1 MSLCS
6 LTEVFAALN
15 YILTCVRSDKLKSCW
30 DLGVLGCFIKG
41 KVQLTS
47 RFLPCRLG
55 AGLIT
60 QAQTLPL
67 AQQWLVEIQAARLH
81 PPVDVH
87 PEMVCKRTLCLCS
100 SSQLSCP
107 FMSNSKEE
115 AVCASQPSLPITSP
129 AFFSIAAQDLYI
141 LSSFPDLFFCPP
153 SPSIIHLSHTQAS
166 HSLHAVGLRDAPS
179 PSAPPHPPCPT
190 PH

>member
-1 MSLCS
+1 M
-6 LTEVFAALN
+6 
-15 YILTCVRSDKLKSCW
+15 
-30 DLGVLGCFIKG
+30 
-41 KVQLTS
+41 
-47 RFLPCRLG
+47 
-55 AGLIT
+55 
-60 QAQTLPL
+60 
-67 AQQWLVEIQAARLH
+67 EIQAACLH
-81 PPVDVH
+81 PPMDVH

-115 AVCASQPSLPITSP
+115 AVCASQPSLPIASP
-129 AFFSIAAQDLYI
+129 ALFSIAAQDLYI

-179 PSAPPHPPCPT
+179 PSAPPRPPALLPT
-190 PH
+190 DLLQKTGNLSQKYTRHDYVPLFSSSFPSLLSDGNRGQEKSIITLQIISNIYQGNSLVITTDCKP